1 MISTKIAAQQELI
14 NVLESQ
20 VIDLSTMTIEKQKN
34 MSIDYT
40 DVWEITILNETAEG
54 LLVQATN
61 GETYWMSREDYNA
74 YLETKSKRN
83 GQ

>member
-1 MISTKIAAQQELI
+1 
-14 NVLESQ
+14 
-20 VIDLSTMTIEKQKN
+20 

-40 DVWEITILNETAEG
+40 DVWEITILNETADG

-61 GETYWMSREDYNA
+61 GETYWMSREDYNQ

-83 GQ
+83 